1 MTQSRVKT
9 IMKIPFLSSHGILLH
24 ALLLIACGFGFR
36 VEAQPEPPPMRLYA
50 IDCGQLDYSNMDGF
64 SNTDDYAGERGSLV
78 VPCFLLRHGGEWMLW
93 DTGVGDR
100 IAELPSGEVKQ
111 GARFLLRRTLASQLS
126 QTGLT
131 PDDIKYVGLSHLH
144 SDHSRNIGLF
154 PHSVLLL
161 AAPELPWAKSLP
173 TPEGVEAALIA
184 PLDNDRVQTFDKD
197 LDVFG
202 DGTVRIVKAPGH
214 TPGHCMLLVKLPKS
228 GPILI
233 TADLFHQRRSLK
245 ERLVPRVN
253 VSRADT
259 VASMNRLSGIS
270 KATGARV
277 IISHEGRDFET
288 LTAFRVSLNEVVVAA
303 MVT

>member
-1 MTQSRVKT
+1 MTQSRIKT
-9 IMKIPFLSSHGILLH
+9 MTKISRKPSHGMLLR
-24 ALLLIACGFGFR
+24 ALLLIACAFGLR
-36 VEAQPEPPPMRLYA
+36 MNAQPAPPPMRLYA
-50 IDCGQLDYSNMDGF
+50 IDCGRLDYSNMDGF
-64 SNTDDYAGERGSLV
+64 SDTDDYAGEQGSLV
-78 VPCFLLRHGGEWMLW
+78 VPCFLVRHGGEWMLW

-100 IAELPSGEVKQ
+100 IAAFPSGEVKQ
-111 GARFLLRRTLASQLS
+111 GARFSLRRTLASQLS
-126 QTGLT
+126 KIGLT

-144 SDHSRNIGLF
+144 SDHSGNVGLF
-154 PHSVLLL
+154 PHSVFLL

-173 TPEGVEAALIA
+173 TPEGVDAQLIA
-184 PLDNDRVQTFDKD
+184 PLDHDRVQTFDKD

-202 DGTVRIVKAPGH
+202 DGTVRILKAPGH

-233 TADLFHQRRSLK
+233 TGDLFHQRRSLK

-259 VASMNRLSGIS
+259 LASMDRLSGLV

-277 IISHEGRDFET
+277 IVSHERRDFET
-288 LTAFRVSLNEVVVAA
+288 LTAFPGFVE
-303 MVT
+303 